1 MPLLDSPFLHRIAI
15 AALFIGS
22 AVGPA
27 MAEDEDSSR
36 AVTIIEAPTPGSP
49 APTTAPPAAKPSA
62 PSEPGATALAPDRP
76 AAGAPPSP
84 LTSTPGGQAALG
96 DPTVAADLLQR
107 LAGVKVANSAELT
120 VEILPGPEIAVGTKV
135 SFRITTKKQG
145 YLVLVDVD
153 AGGKVTQIYPNP
165 LSLLKAPSARQSSN
179 LIKPGKP
186 VIIPNPAD
194 PYAGF
199 EFVAAPPHGTAMV
212 AALLS
217 DRAVQMIDLPDV
229 PPAVAGQAPAL
240 AYLSTVT
247 RELRIP
253 SGEPGR
259 LQEARWSLDAKFY
272 AIR

>member
-1 MPLLDSPFLHRIAI
+1 MPLRRTPPFLRRIAI
-15 AALFIGS
+15 AASLIGS
-22 AVGPA
+22 AVAPA
-27 MAEDEDSSR
+27 VAEDEDSSR
-36 AVTIIEAPTPGSP
+36 AVTIIEAPTSGSAAATN
-49 APTTAPPAAKPSA
+49 APTAPQPGA
-62 PSEPGATALAPDRP
+62 PSTALAPDRP
-76 AAGAPPSP
+76 AAGLPP
-84 LTSTPGGQAALG
+84 TPPTGGQANLG
-96 DPTVAADLLQR
+96 DPALPGDLGQR
-107 LAGVKVANSAELT
+107 LAGVKNANSAELT

-135 SFRITTKKQG
+135 KFSITTKKQG

-153 AGGKVTQIYPNP
+153 ATGKVTQIYPNP
-165 LSLLKAPSARQSSN
+165 LSLLKAAGGRQSSN

-186 VIIPNPAD
+186 MIVPNPND

-229 PPAVAGQAPAL
+229 PATLAGQAAAL